1 MKTFQALARQEAT
14 SFEGGPLDPETGRR
28 NAGAGILTSEEMIPY
43 LFPNPVSHEN
53 AFAFYFSLVVRFA
66 ALRRALPNV
75 SKVAFPA
82 SVRHFGSGSI
92 LLNLFLPFALTW
104 YMYHNPY
111 RCSESLKKIN

>member
-1 MKTFQALARQEAT
+1 MLT
-14 SFEGGPLDPETGRR
+14 PLPPPTLDGSPIS
-28 NAGAGILTSEEMIPY
+28 APLMVHVPYHVHVPY
-43 LFPNPVSHEN
+43 LFLNPVSHEN

-82 SVRHFGSGSI
+82 SVRHFRSGSI
-92 LLNLFLPFALTW
+92 FEKLFLPFALTW
-104 YMYHNPY
+104 YMYRNPY